1 MLAKVGKVLV
11 NRHPTVGK
19 ELPLALH
26 SGQWGEK
33 AERLLGVGSS
43 QPKRLGPPSATSLKP
58 SRVGLFCSGCRRS
71 ALQREW
77 QLTTQSGTSAWH
89 QAVA

>member
-1 MLAKVGKVLV
+1 LKRCTTGVIVRTAGVLAKVGKVLV

-33 AERLLGVGSS
+33 AERLLGVDN
-43 QPKRLGPPSATSLKP
+43 GP
-58 SRVGLFCSGCRRS
+58 
-71 ALQREW
+71 
-77 QLTTQSGTSAWH
+77 
-89 QAVA
+89 

>member
-33 AERLLGVGSS
+33 AERLLGVDN
-43 QPKRLGPPSATSLKP
+43 GP
-58 SRVGLFCSGCRRS
+58 
-71 ALQREW
+71 
-77 QLTTQSGTSAWH
+77 
-89 QAVA
+89 

>member
-33 AERLLGVGSS
+33 AERLLRDDSHPPAISEIIATPAVPRLRKSIHPGFSS
-43 QPKRLGPPSATSLKP
+43 QKRWRIPP
-58 SRVGLFCSGCRRS
+58 
-71 ALQREW
+71 E
-77 QLTTQSGTSAWH
+77 
-89 QAVA
+89 